1 MVPRLRFD
9 GQLMESTS
17 EPLRS
22 ASTRA
27 PTPIQRGTIHDEAV
41 VVLREMII
49 RGELPPG
56 RRIPEAELC
65 RQLGISRT
73 PLREAIRVLV
83 SEGLVTLV
91 PRRGALV
98 TKPTPEEIQGLLY
111 TLGAIESFCAPLM
124 CRNVPDQEIRGIER
138 QHVVMLAHR
147 KNGRA
152 SEYYQANQAIHQSIV
167 AGAGNKFMSE
177 LYHSL
182 SLRVLRVRYF
192 LELPDSSWSRAIKEH
207 EQILQLIK
215 KRKGP
220 ELAAMMLKHMLG
232 SWEDFEQTFARDGG
246 TCDASNVRD
255 DPLVLT
261 NT

>member
-1 MVPRLRFD
+1 
-9 GQLMESTS
+9 MESTS
-17 EPLRS
+17 EQLRPT
-22 ASTRA
+22 AAKT

-49 RGELPPG
+49 RAELPPG
-56 RRIPEAELC
+56 QRIPEADLC

-98 TKPTPEEIQGLLY
+98 AKPTPEEIQGLLY

-124 CRNVPDQEIRGIER
+124 CKNVAEDEIRDIER
-138 QHVVMLAHR
+138 LHVAMLAHR
-147 KNGRA
+147 AHGRT
-152 SEYYQANQAIHQSIV
+152 SDYYHANQAIHQSIV
-167 AGAGNKFMSE
+167 SGAGSKFMAE
-177 LYHSL
+177 LYRSL

-192 LELPDSSWSRAIKEH
+192 LVLPESSWSRAIQEH
-207 EQILQLIK
+207 EKILRLIK

-220 ELAAMMLKHMLG
+220 ELAALMLKHMIG
-232 SWEDFEQTFARDGG
+232 SWQDFEQTFTRTTQDGEAALSRKPSAERRAG
-246 TCDASNVRD
+246 IT
-255 DPLVLT
+255 PT
-261 NT
+261 Q